1 MSNKHQISLITRRN
15 WFIDAFLFN
24 GALFAA
30 LSGIYFLFLPV
41 GGYQGGRNPFYGVT
55 IIFQR
60 DTWDL
65 IHTWSGVIMIAA
77 ALVHLALHWD
87 WVASMSKRIFRQL
100 IGRGT
105 SINRRSHF
113 NIAID
118 ILVATS
124 FFVAAFS
131 GIYFLFFP
139 GGHQLNAD
147 FVFLFSRT
155 TWDLI
160 HTWSAVILSIAAVI
174 HFAIHWQ
181 WVVKVTRKLF
191 FGTFGQWMP
200 DTSEGEPS
208 ASV

>member
-1 MSNKHQISLITRRN
+1 M
-15 WFIDAFLFN
+15 DALLFN
-24 GALFAA
+24 GALFAS

-41 GGYQGGRNPFYGVT
+41 GGYQGGRNPFYGVK

-87 WVASMSKRIFRQL
+87 WVTSMSKRIFRQL

-105 SINRRSHF
+105 SINRRSRF
-113 NIAID
+113 NVLID
-118 ILVATS
+118 ILVAAS
-124 FFVAAFS
+124 FFVAALS

-147 FVFLFSRT
+147 LIFLFSRT

-160 HTWSAVILSIAAVI
+160 HTWSAVILIIAAVI

-191 FGTFGQWMP
+191 LSTFGQWRP
-200 DTSEGEPS
+200 DTREGEPS
-208 ASV
+208 ASI

>member
-1 MSNKHQISLITRRN
+1 M
-15 WFIDAFLFN
+15 DALLFN
-24 GALFAA
+24 GALFAS

-41 GGYQGGRNPFYGVT
+41 GGYQGGRNPFYGVK

-87 WVASMSKRIFRQL
+87 WVTSMSKRIFRRM

-105 SINRRSHF
+105 SINRRSRF
-113 NIAID
+113 NVLID
-118 ILVATS
+118 ILVAAS
-124 FFVAAFS
+124 FFVAALS

-147 FVFLFSRT
+147 LIFLFSRT

-160 HTWSAVILSIAAVI
+160 HTWSAVILIIAAVI

-191 FGTFGQWMP
+191 LSTFGQWRP
-200 DTSEGEPS
+200 DTREGEPS
-208 ASV
+208 ASI